1 MEPQWHLAQGI
12 ITALRE
18 VKEIHELT
26 SIMEAV
32 ASEIGCRFWA
42 LVHHDDLAVPRPGLV
57 DLKNYPG
64 AVVRRLVRDRRMRRD
79 PVIRGCLFADSA
91 FVWSDLP
98 SIIDFDRNDRAAMAF
113 GARWGLNE
121 GISVP
126 SCLLGDCIGSCTFA
140 GMRRPEDARG
150 LLGLV
155 QMVGIFAFQAARR
168 LHGAHGMPRTQPRL
182 HPRPRDCVALAGQG
196 FSNKQIAR
204 ALSLTPR
211 TVDGYMTQARRL
223 FGAHDRTEL
232 VVSAVLA
239 GEVGLHELRRRQ
251 PE

>member
-1 MEPQWHLAQGI
+1 MDGLGHLADGFI
-12 ITALRE
+12 AALRDAR
-18 VKEIHELT
+18 EIDELT
-26 SIMEAV
+26 HLMEVIA
-32 ASEIGCRFWA
+32 AELGCRFWA
-42 LVHHDDLAVPRPGLV
+42 LVHHSDLRSSQPGIV
-57 DLKNYPG
+57 NLKNYPV
-64 AVVRRLVRDRRMRRD
+64 AVVRRLVDECRFRRD
-79 PVIRGCLFADSA
+79 PVMRGCLFADSA

-98 SIIDFDRNDRAAMAF
+98 SIIELDRSDHAAMAF
-113 GARWGLNE
+113 GAKWGLNE

-140 GMRRPEDARG
+140 GMRRPQHARH

-168 LHGAHGMPRTQPRL
+168 LHGAHGMPRLQPRL

-196 FSNKQIAR
+196 YSNKQIAR

-223 FGAHDRTEL
+223 YGAHDRTEL